1 VPWKGWIPT
10 HRGHSSTPESQG
22 LSEARRALVYRYM
35 TGEEVVPVQP
45 QRFGTPEGS
54 PHTMEQSANP
64 TATARNAGRAT
75 KPAHRGATEE
85 VDGPKAVARA
95 DKRAAK
101 QAARRIAALE
111 KKEARERK
119 ALAKAARRK
128 RA

>member
-1 VPWKGWIPT
+1 
-10 HRGHSSTPESQG
+10 
-22 LSEARRALVYRYM
+22 M

-45 QRFGTPEGS
+45 QRFGTQEGS
-54 PHTMEQSANP
+54 PHTMEQSAKP
-64 TATARNAGRAT
+64 TATVRAAGPATEQADRRAT
-75 KPAHRGATEE
+75 EK
-85 VDGPKAVARA
+85 VDGPRAVARA

-128 RA
+128 RP

>member
-1 VPWKGWIPT
+1 
-10 HRGHSSTPESQG
+10 
-22 LSEARRALVYRYM
+22 M

-54 PHTMEQSANP
+54 PHTMEQWANP
-64 TATARNAGRAT
+64 TATARAAGRASEQ
-75 KPAHRGATEE
+75 AARGAMEE

-95 DKRAAK
+95 EKRAAK